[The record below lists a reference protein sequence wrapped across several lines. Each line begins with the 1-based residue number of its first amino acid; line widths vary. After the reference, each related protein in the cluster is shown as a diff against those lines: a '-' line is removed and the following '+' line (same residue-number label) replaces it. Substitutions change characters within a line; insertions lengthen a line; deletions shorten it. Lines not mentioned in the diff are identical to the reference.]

1 MSINLA
7 DEINKI
13 VEAFRDNNYSMIN
26 YEKEIANLRDEQRL
40 EHLKAIE
47 KRNELIKD
55 YTDKARISDAEDR
68 RLYYLLI
75 KHVDKVMIG
84 F

>member
-13 VEAFRDNNYSMIN
+13 VEAFRENNYSMIH

>member
-1 MSINLA
+1 MSINLS

-13 VEAFRDNNYSMIN
+13 VEAFRANNYSMLN